1 MTILYS
7 MSRQDEARRQTDVY
21 FCPPLYKVGLLQ
33 WSRFDQIVRQ
43 GYDYAAQ
50 LIDAMPDS
58 QRTAFDLAPRTSRQ
72 EADDAQHG

>member
-1 MTILYS
+1 

-43 GYDYAAQ
+43 GYEHGLEVLGKLDDRARADLSATASAA
-50 LIDAMPDS
+50 A
-58 QRTAFDLAPRTSRQ
+58 
-72 EADDAQHG
+72 E